1 MQIKINKV
9 FQWQYSYVL
18 TFAHQGFV
26 LLFFHTICES
36 SSSQNHDAW
45 RLCVIHI
52 YTCTLDPPPP
62 PPPHAFECFY
72 CMGIRVYRS
81 FLMYSQATLASLSY
95 CVYKLPCY
103 NHANQGNCAKNQYIH
118 VTRGTHLQ
126 GGTPW
131 WGRDSADPGRSSTF
145 WPPTGGQ
152 PPPECPSPPAHGQS
166 AKKPPESGN

>member
-9 FQWQYSYVL
+9 FQWQCSYGL
-18 TFAHQGFV
+18 TFTHQGFV
-26 LLFFHTICES
+26 YLFLHTICE
-36 SSSQNHDAW
+36 
-45 RLCVIHI
+45 RLCVLHV
-52 YTCTLDPPPP
+52 YTCTLNTP
-62 PPPHAFECFY
+62 FSSCFWV
-72 CMGIRVYRS
+72 CVLSTRLYRS
-81 FLMYSQATLASLSY
+81 FLMYSQSTLASLSY

-166 AKKPPESGN
+166 AKKNPRKWQFVT